1 MQQELLF
8 VFIAIF
14 ALDSITPGPAVATVM
29 DVSHLTMATAT
40 QFSVAIILIWG
51 GVLVGYTA
59 LADRGRQYFKNS
71 SMQTWLNRGAA
82 GAMAGAAGSIA
93 FRE

>member
-1 MQQELLF
+1 MLDVKEASCKFGKAALL
-8 VFIAIF
+8 
-14 ALDSITPGPAVATVM
+14 PTVM